1 MPDVVE
7 SEAPAGARVRP
18 EPVAPWQHT
27 VFLLGVLALWAVY
40 GWLHPRLL
48 ATVMPRGATYIS
60 HTILECL
67 LVGTTIAGLYHR
79 RQFIAE
85 VLGKVTLRGAALDV
99 AQGFLIYLAGTAVM
113 VATWMVLKPLHPS
126 YQRDAVQ
133 AMVPRSSLEV
143 ALWMVLS
150 LAAGTC
156 EEFLFRGYLLRQFA
170 RWWGSATVSIVAS
183 SVLFGCLHLYEGTGA
198 VVSIGGLGAVYAV
211 AAVRRGNLRSVMV
224 AHFLQ
229 DALTGLILH
238 FRHGA

>member
-1 MPDVVE
+1 MPDLLE
-7 SEAPAGARVRP
+7 SDAPAGARERR
-18 EPVAPWQHT
+18 EPIAPWPHT
-27 VFLLGVLALWAVY
+27 VFLLAVFALWAVY
-40 GWLHPRLL
+40 GWMHAHLL
-48 ATVMPRGATYIS
+48 TNVMPRGATYIGS
-60 HTILECL
+60 IVIECL
-67 LVGTTIAGLYHR
+67 MVGTAIAGLYHR

-85 VLGKVTLRGAALDV
+85 VLGRVTLRGAALDV
-99 AQGFLIYLAGTAVM
+99 VQGFLIYLAGTAVM
-113 VATWMVLKPLHPS
+113 VAIWMVLKPLHPS

-133 AMVPRSSLEV
+133 AMVPRTSVEL

-170 RWWGSATVSIVAS
+170 RWWGSATVAIVVS

-198 VVSIGGLGAVYAV
+198 VVGIGGLGAVYA
-211 AAVRRGNLRSVMV
+211 AIAVRRGNLRSVMV

>member
-1 MPDVVE
+1 MSDVVE
-7 SEAPAGARVRP
+7 SEALAGERVRP
-18 EPVAPWQHT
+18 EPVAPWPHT

-40 GWLHPRLL
+40 GGLHSRLL
-48 ATVMPRGATYIS
+48 ASVMPRGATYIS
-60 HTILECL
+60 HTMIECL
-67 LVGTTIAGLYHR
+67 LVGTTVAGLYHR
-79 RQFIAE
+79 RQFLTE
-85 VLGKVTLRGAALDV
+85 VLGQVTRRGAALDI
-99 AQGFLIYLAGTAVM
+99 AQGLLIYLAGSAVI
-113 VATWMVLKPLHPS
+113 VAIWMVLKPLHPS

-133 AMVPRSSLEV
+133 AMAPRSLVEL

-170 RWWGSATVSIVAS
+170 RWWGSTTVAVVVS

-198 VVSIGGLGAVYAV
+198 VVGIGGLGAVYAV
-211 AAVRRGNLRSVMV
+211 VAVRRGNLRSVMV

-238 FRHGA
+238 FRH